1 MINLDV
7 GRRIKKMKYQI
18 GDQAVHWMYG
28 LGKITGLVEKSLAGK
43 PCLYYVMAIG
53 LLTTVYVPVEEAGE
67 SCLRPPTPSS
77 EFTSL
82 FRVLSNPGE
91 QLLERH
97 NERRVELAQRLKRRT
112 MRDTCQIISDLNT
125 RSQLHKLN
133 LNDKDVLKRAKD
145 LLLTEWG
152 FSLGTLR
159 VNAEQELELLL
170 GKNQAVPE
178 ISL

>member
-1 MINLDV
+1 
-7 GRRIKKMKYQI
+7 MKYQI

-28 LGKITGLVEKSLAGK
+28 LGKITGLDEKSLAGK
-43 PCLYYVMAIG
+43 TCLYYVMAIG
-53 LLTTVYVPVEEAGE
+53 QLTVYVPVEEASE

-77 EFTSL
+77 EFASL
-82 FRVLSNPGE
+82 FRVLSNPGG

-133 LNDKDVLKRAKD
+133 LNDKEVFKRAKE

-152 FSLGTLR
+152 FSLGILR
-159 VNAEQELELLL
+159 ANAEQELALLL
-170 GKNQAVPE
+170 VKNQAGPA